1 MYNKSGTARRD
12 KNRRSRVASL
22 KLWPGSTASP
32 VSLSD
37 ELTVAIRSKSA
48 TRSVF

>member
-1 MYNKSGTARRD
+1 MLINSGTARRD

-22 KLWPGSTASP
+22 KLWPASP

-37 ELTVAIRSKSA
+37 GSRVAIRAESA
-48 TRSVF
+48 TRSRF